1 MEAHFPGTRV
11 TSVSGKAVNP
21 NIRVTDLVDDLD
33 IIYAKDNSAKAKAER
48 EQWRKN
54 QLFVDV
60 MLKQKHLKE

>member
-1 MEAHFPGTRV
+1 MEAHFPGTRI
-11 TSVSGKAVNP
+11 TSVSGKPVNP
-21 NIRVTDLVDDLD
+21 NIRVADLVDDLD